1 MQQFPKLV
9 RIRQEFR
16 ATRLDDVEG
25 RVAELLAGARLG
37 ERIKPGARI
46 ALTAGSRGIR
56 DKARVLRALAAGLRA
71 AGAQP
76 FVVPCMGSHG
86 GATPQGQID
95 VLATLGITEESV
107 GAPIVSSLD
116 TVSVATSRFGTPVLV
131 GRDLAEADGIVVV
144 NRIKAHTDFAASVE
158 SGLVKMMV
166 IGMGKE
172 AGATLAHNL
181 TLHHGHEAVFIEYA
195 TRTMGALP
203 VLFGVGIIENQLDET
218 SMVELLEPASL
229 IERESE
235 LLVVARERMAQL
247 PFDQIDVLVVD
258 EIGKNISGAG
268 MDPNITGRRT
278 LTWTPPPPRPRVVRI
293 FPRGLTAET
302 HGNACG
308 IGAADVTTRHLADAI
323 DWPVTHINCL
333 ASAAPEDGKLPL
345 VFDSDRDALSA
356 CFGTCGR
363 TDPADVRLVWISDTL
378 ALEHMAISEALLPE
392 ALAQANVRQLGE
404 PFDLT
409 FDGKGNTE
417 SPVRPA

>member
-1 MQQFPKLV
+1 MQRFPMLM

-25 RVAELLAGARLG
+25 RVAELLAGARLA

-107 GAPIVSSLD
+107 GAPIVSSLE
-116 TVSVATSRFGTPVLV
+116 TVSVGTSRFGTQVLV

-181 TLHHGHEAVFIEYA
+181 TLHHGHEAVFVEHA
-195 TRTMGALP
+195 TMIMRALP
-203 VLFGVGIIENQLDET
+203 VLFGIGIVENQLDEA
-218 SMVELLEPASL
+218 SMVELLEPVSL
-229 IERESE
+229 VERERE
-235 LLVVARERMAQL
+235 LLVMARERMAQL
-247 PFDQIDVLVVD
+247 PFDQIDVLVID

-268 MDPNITGRRT
+268 MDPNVTGRRT
-278 LTWTPPPPRPRVVRI
+278 LTWTAPPPRPRVVRI

-308 IGAADVTTRHLADAI
+308 IGAADVTTRRLVDAI
-323 DWPVTHINCL
+323 DWPVTHVNCL

-345 VFDSDRDALSA
+345 VFASDRDALAA
-356 CFGTCGR
+356 CFVTCGR
-363 TDPADVRLVWISDTL
+363 ADAADVRLVWIGDTL
-378 ALEHMAISEALLPE
+378 ALEHMAISEALVAE
-392 ALAQANVRQLGE
+392 ARTMANVELLGE
-404 PFDLT
+404 PFELT
-409 FDGKGNTE
+409 FDAEGYTE